1 MDDGRPE
8 ADPAL
13 EWKLRAI
20 AVPAAFVIALAFHAW
35 STGHWLQRTFLT
47 MIPHELG
54 HAAVGWWSG
63 YAALPGLWKTSIPET
78 RSLAP
83 TVLVAALEGALL
95 YLGWRAN
102 RTWLMIAALVLGGL
116 QFLAT
121 TASATTASKAF
132 TFGGDAGAMVIGT
145 LLVCTFF
152 THEESRFRKGGLR
165 WGLLA
170 IGAAAYVDTA
180 ATWWSART
188 DREAIPFGEIEGVGL
203 SDPSKLVDVHGW
215 TVPQLVDRYV
225 IVIVACAIVIAGA
238 YAWGVWDA
246 RRRAR

>member
-1 MDDGRPE
+1 MDDPE
-8 ADPAL
+8 L
-13 EWKLRAI
+13 EWKLRA
-20 AVPAAFVIALAFHAW
+20 ASVPAAFVIAVAFHAW
-35 STGHWLQRTFLT
+35 DTGHWLQRTFLT

-102 RTWLMIAALVLGGL
+102 RTSMMVAAIALAAA

-121 TASATTASKAF
+121 SASSNTAHVAI

-145 LLVCTFF
+145 LLIATFF
-152 THEESRFRKGGLR
+152 THEDSPFRKGGLR

-170 IGAAAYVDTA
+170 IGTAAFVDTA
-180 ATWWSART
+180 ATWWRARV
-188 DREAIPFGEIEGVGL
+188 DRDAIPFGEIEGVGK
-203 SDPSKLVDVHGW
+203 SDPSKLVEDHRW
-215 TVPQLVDRYV
+215 TVAQLVDRYV
-225 IVIVACAIVIAGA
+225 LVIALCA
-238 YAWGVWDA
+238 LAIAAVWAWGTWHA
-246 RRRAR
+246 RRTAISGRPGR